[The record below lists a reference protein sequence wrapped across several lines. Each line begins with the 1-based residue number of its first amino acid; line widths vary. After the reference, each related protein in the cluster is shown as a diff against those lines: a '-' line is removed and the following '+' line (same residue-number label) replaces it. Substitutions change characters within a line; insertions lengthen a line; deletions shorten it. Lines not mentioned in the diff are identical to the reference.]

1 MLFIQHVSYAGYLSH
16 RNLFILDVFRL
27 NVVPLN
33 LRSNYANAKIG
44 RFRVVDTE
52 QWADSAPLW
61 LGSK

>member
-1 MLFIQHVSYAGYLSH
+1 MSLMLDSGYLSQ

-27 NVVPLN
+27 NVVPLDM
-33 LRSNYANAKIG
+33 RTNYANAKIG

>member
-1 MLFIQHVSYAGYLSH
+1 MSLMLDSGYLSQ

-27 NVVPLN
+27 NVVPLDM
-33 LRSNYANAKIG
+33 RTNYENAINR
-44 RFRVVDTE
+44 RFRVVHTE